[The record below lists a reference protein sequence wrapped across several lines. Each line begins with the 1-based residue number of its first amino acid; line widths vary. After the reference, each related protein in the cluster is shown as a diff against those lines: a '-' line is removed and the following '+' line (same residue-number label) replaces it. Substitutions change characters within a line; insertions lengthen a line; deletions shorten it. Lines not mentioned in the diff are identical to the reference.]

1 VKCRFAF
8 GRKPHCQIS
17 NGMQEGSDLPLV
29 VSKSLK
35 LLQYVLS
42 YCIAM
47 ASKKRVVLGLNAKV
61 KVVGASERDK
71 LTMKHVVGKFKTGKT
86 QVYYILKSKLHI
98 KQEWLTG
105 NGSMK
110 MKLTRLDTK
119 I

>member
-1 VKCRFAF
+1 
-8 GRKPHCQIS
+8 
-17 NGMQEGSDLPLV
+17 MQEGSDLPLV

-47 ASKKRVVLGLNAKV
+47 ASKKTVVLDLNAKV
-61 KVVGASERDK
+61 KVVEASEKDK
-71 LTMKHVVGKFKTGKT
+71 LTMKHIVGKFKTGKT
-86 QVYYILKSKLHI
+86 QVYDILKSKLDI

-110 MKLTRLDTK
+110 MELKRLESK